1 MDGSEE
7 SKEEEESMKLLDQ
20 LRLKRKKVDK
30 RSAGFNDKVV
40 ALLMLY
46 GIAPINSRACAL
58 EMVVAT
64 YAYNKK
70 IAKQK
75 HDAMEEQVTAFGNEL
90 LKIIAHNGVTDEE
103 LQDALLC
110 QYFDYVN
117 EAFGQPG

>member
-1 MDGSEE
+1 MDGSKE
-7 SKEEEESMKLLDQ
+7 STEEERMNLLDT

-30 RSAGFNDKVV
+30 RSAGFNEKVI
-40 ALLMLY
+40 ALLMSY
-46 GIAPINSRACAL
+46 GITDVNANACAL
-58 EMVVAT
+58 EMIVAT

-75 HDAMEEQVTAFGNEL
+75 HDATDEQVKAFGDEL
-90 LKIIAHNGVTDEE
+90 LKTLSHNGIRDEE